1 MRIAKPKMAKTFE
14 DAYTSI
20 FARPG
25 APEYFWFPYPRQS
38 APRQSFFREVI
49 SLECQ
54 LAEMIH
60 EFSEVFAPT
69 YSGIPASSYNETRA
83 FYDRILRWGTRATQR
98 FHTNGIFPPSFL
110 FLE

>member
-1 MRIAKPKMAKTFE
+1 MRIAKPKMPGTFE

-20 FARPG
+20 FAKPG
-25 APEYFWFPYPRQS
+25 APEYFWSPYPRQC

-54 LAEMIH
+54 LSEMIH
-60 EFSEVFAPT
+60 DFSEVFAPT
-69 YSGIPASSYNETRA
+69 HCGIPASSYDETSA
-83 FYDRILRWGTRATQR
+83 LYDSLLRWGTRASQR